1 MKKKV
6 WFLCKGWKLT
16 FYPLEQFDMLG
27 VGASRMG
34 KVDDLASGGEEDEKE
49 EGKGEAKKR

>member
-1 MKKKV
+1 MKKKG

-16 FYPLEQFDMLG
+16 FYPLEQFDMLS

-34 KVDDLASGGEEDEKE
+34 EVDDLASVGEEDEKE
-49 EGKGEAKKR
+49 